1 VTTKPASFF
10 RIFLSAF
17 FLGTYFYLL
26 IFFLNHTSTVTAPS
40 NSNLTI
46 ETSHTVNS
54 TEKVTRVIDGDTIEI
69 EGGIKVR
76 LIGIDTPEMK
86 NKNRT
91 IDCFATEAK
100 QKVESLLNGKEVV
113 LVKDVSETDKY
124 GRLLRYVYLG
134 DEMINDTLIKEGYA
148 RISTFPPDVKFK
160 DQFLTSERQAREA
173 QVGLWQAC
181 K

>member
-1 VTTKPASFF
+1 VRAKPASF
-10 RIFLSAF
+10 IKVFLFAF
-17 FLGTYFYLL
+17 FIGTYLYFLGFYLTRSSPSL
-26 IFFLNHTSTVTAPS
+26 APATSNFAQITDTVAT
-40 NSNLTI
+40 
-46 ETSHTVNS
+46 S

-134 DEMINDTLIKEGYA
+134 DEMINDTLVKEGYA